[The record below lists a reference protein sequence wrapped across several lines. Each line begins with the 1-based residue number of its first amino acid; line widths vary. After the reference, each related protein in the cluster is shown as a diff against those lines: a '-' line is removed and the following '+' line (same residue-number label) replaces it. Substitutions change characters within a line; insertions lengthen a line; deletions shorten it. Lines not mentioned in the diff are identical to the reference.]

1 MSQFIPFPRSPVDR
15 VFPPPEMVVELT
27 EVEEKICVLLDNCK
41 KYLEAEKG
49 IGTECRIAGGW
60 VRDKLLGSQSNDLDV
75 ALSNIMGF
83 AFAEHLA
90 EFAKDQGMEV
100 GSIGK
105 IAQNPDQSKHLET
118 ATFKI
123 LGRDL
128 DLVNLRSE
136 EYATGSRIPTGV
148 SFGTPEQDALRRDI
162 TINALFYNCHTR
174 SVEDCTGK
182 GLDDLRNGIVRTPLA
197 PRETFIDDPLRV
209 LRCIRFASRFGF
221 DMVPE
226 IEEAVKEPEIRVRML
241 LIVFSAITEDESKE
255 ALVKKVARERA
266 GEELSKMVKGRS
278 PLRSLQLII
287 SLGLYESIFAGIPS
301 SISSTTTATPAS
313 HTTALKAATILQ
325 TLLTPNGCDLPPVHP
340 TLLKAVSED
349 PTCKSRLF
357 LATYLS
363 PYLGIL
369 YIDHKKKQCPLVE
382 YVIRE
387 CLKLG
392 TQNHFL
398 DGIPALF
405 TACQLLK
412 GPDLS
417 DERFKVPS
425 ERAAIGTLLREKA
438 VHNVH
443 TGSHWTSSLLFSLTQ
458 ELVPLCDTIEQ
469 GLLAGESKRII
480 DMYNTFVQR
489 IEELDLDKAVDAKH
503 LLDGREVVS
512 TLGAKPGPW
521 TGQVLARVMTWQLEN
536 PQGTKDDCVAWLKN
550 EQAAGNLTVGNTIS
564 GSEPANKRVR
574 TH

>member
-1 MSQFIPFPRSPVDR
+1 MLLLRRKHTMSDYISFPRSPVER
-15 VFPPPEMVVELT
+15 VSAPAETNVELT
-27 EVEEKICVLLDNCK
+27 EVEEKICVLLDRCK
-41 KYLEAEKG
+41 KHLETEKG
-49 IGTECRIAGGW
+49 IHTECRIAGGW

-90 EFAKDQGMEV
+90 EFAKNEGMEV

-118 ATFKI
+118 ATFKV
-123 LGRDL
+123 LGREM

-136 EYATGSRIPTGV
+136 EYASGSRIPTGV

-182 GLDDLRNGIVRTPLA
+182 GLDDLRMGVIRTPLA

-226 IEEAVKEPEIRVRML
+226 IEMAVKEPEIR
-241 LIVFSAITEDESKE
+241 E
-255 ALVKKVARERA
+255 ALVNKVARERA
-266 GEELSKMVKGRS
+266 GEELSKMVKGRD

-287 SLGLYESIFAGIPS
+287 SLDLYDSVFSTIPS
-301 SISSTTTATPAS
+301 SITETLTRKPAPEMN
-313 HTTALKAATILQ
+313 ALKAATILQ
-325 TLLTPNGCDLPPVHP
+325 TLILPNGTDLPPVHP
-340 TLLKAVSED
+340 MLLTAIKED

-357 LATYLS
+357 LAAILS
-363 PYLGIL
+363 PYIEIS
-369 YIDHKKKQCPLVE
+369 YTDHKKKQHSLVE

-392 TQNHFL
+392 SQNHFL

-405 TACQLLK
+405 ASSGLLRK
-412 GPDLS
+412 PDLN

-425 ERAAIGTLLREKA
+425 ERAFIGTLLREKV
-438 VHNVH
+438 VHNVY
-443 TGSHWTSSLLFSLTQ
+443 TGSHWTSSMLFSLTQ
-458 ELVPLCDTIEQ
+458 ELVPFCDNLEQ
-469 GLLAGESKRII
+469 GLKGDEARRTIE
-480 DMYNTFVQR
+480 MYNTFVR
-489 IEELDLDKAVDAKH
+489 RVEEFNLDKVVDAKP
-503 LLDGREVVS
+503 LLDAS
-512 TLGAKPGPW
+512 FP
-521 TGQVLARVMTWQLEN
+521 RVERSS
-536 PQGTKDDCVAWLKN
+536 P
-550 EQAAGNLTVGNTIS
+550 S
-564 GSEPANKRVR
+564 SEPNPVLGRARFLPKW
-574 TH
+574 